1 MPPLPVTPAD
11 IYAVSP
17 LLIVIFTAM
26 VVLMVDLALPRDRK
40 SACIPVSL
48 VGLAIAGYACF
59 TLWHQSSVSVIT
71 AFGGTVVAD
80 DFALAFQAILIVVAA
95 LSIMLSQKYIE
106 QKGINYG
113 EYYALLLFSTSGA
126 MLMATS
132 RELITIFIG
141 LEVLSIA
148 LYILSG
154 FARTEARSEESAM
167 KYFLLGS
174 FSSAFFLYGIA
185 LVYGGSAYSDIVNGV
200 TVNHPGTTRLDLL
213 ANLQFVSPT
222 ALTSSYT
229 VAGFALLLIGLCF
242 KAAIVP
248 FHSWTPDVYEG
259 APTSVTA
266 FMSAGAKCGAFAAL
280 VRLAIVLL
288 PLSSIF
294 HWVFWVLAILT
305 MVIGNFVAIVQT
317 NIKRMLAYSSIAHAG
332 YILVGLLAGSS
343 GYANAD
349 PSIRTEAYAG
359 ILFYILAYTF
369 MNLGAFGV
377 LILLARRGDELNNI
391 EDLQGLAQSQPW
403 AAAIMALFM
412 FSLAGVPPAAGFFGK
427 FYVFIAAVHAH
438 QYSLAVIGLVASVVG
453 AAYYLKIVYTMYFQ
467 PAQRTYPANIW
478 GFSPGATVALV
489 LSAIATLA
497 FGVLPSGLYQ
507 TAVVGSRSL
516 QAQPFVTAQSPAVA
530 PEPVKRASIR

>member
-1 MPPLPVTPAD
+1 MTPSLPVTSTD
-11 IYAVSP
+11 LLAVSP
-17 LLIVIFTAM
+17 LLIVILTAM

-48 VGLAIAGYACF
+48 AGLVIAGFFCWS
-59 TLWHQSSVSVIT
+59 LWSQGGASVMT
-71 AFGGTVVAD
+71 AFNGTVVAD

-106 QKGINYG
+106 QKGINHG

-185 LVYGGSAYSDIVNGV
+185 LVYGG
-200 TVNHPGTTRLDLL
+200 TGTTRLDTLTTVPI
-213 ANLQFVSPT
+213 A
-222 ALTSSYT
+222 ALTSSYA
-229 VAGFALLLIGLCF
+229 VAGFALLLIGLSF

-280 VRLAIVLL
+280 VRVAIVLL

-294 HWVFWVLAILT
+294 HDVFWVLAVLT
-305 MVIGNFVAIVQT
+305 MVTGNFVAIVQT

-343 GYANAD
+343 AAAAAD
-349 PSIRTEAYAG
+349 PNIRTEAYAG

-403 AAAIMALFM
+403 AAALMALFM

-438 QYSLAVIGLVASVVG
+438 QYGLAVIGLVASVVG

-467 PAQRTYPANIW
+467 AAKREYPANIW
-478 GFSPGATVALV
+478 RFSLGATVALAI
-489 LSAIATLA
+489 SAVATLF
-497 FGVLPSGLYQ
+497 FGVLPSGLYK

-516 QAQPFVTAQSPAVA
+516 QAPSAVTAQNAVPSPA
-530 PEPVKRASIR
+530 PVERASIR

>member
-1 MPPLPVTPAD
+1 MIPALPVTSSD
-11 IYAVSP
+11 ILAVSP
-17 LLIVIFTAM
+17 LLWVIFTAM
-26 VVLMVDLALPRDRK
+26 IVLMVDLALPRDRK
-40 SACIPVSL
+40 SACVGVSL
-48 VGLAIAGYACF
+48 AGLAVATISCCY
-59 TLWHQSSVSVIT
+59 LWDKTNSSILT
-71 AFGGTVVAD
+71 AFNGTVVAD
-80 DFALAFQAILIVVAA
+80 DFALAFQVILIIVAA
-95 LSIMLSQKYIE
+95 LSILLSEKYIQ
-106 QKGINYG
+106 QKGINHG

-185 LVYGGSAYSDIVNGV
+185 LVYGG
-200 TVNHPGTTRLDLL
+200 TGTTRLDTLTT
-213 ANLQFVSPT
+213 VPIE
-222 ALTSSYT
+222 ALRSSYA
-229 VAGFALLLIGLCF
+229 VAGFALLLIGLGF

-280 VRLAIVLL
+280 VRVAIVLL

-294 HWVFWVLAILT
+294 HDVFWVLAILT
-305 MVIGNFVAIVQT
+305 MVVGNFVAIVQT

-343 GYANAD
+343 AAAAAD
-349 PSIRTEAYAG
+349 PTIRTEAYAG

-369 MNLGAFGV
+369 MNLGAFGI

-403 AAAIMALFM
+403 AAALMALFM

-453 AAYYLKIVYTMYFQ
+453 AAYYLRIVYTMYFQ
-467 PAQRTYPANIW
+467 PATREYPTNVW
-478 GFSPGATVALV
+478 SFSPGANVALI

-497 FGVLPSGLYQ
+497 FGVFPSGLYK
-507 TAVVGSRSL
+507 TAVTGSKSL
-516 QAQPFVTAQSPAVA
+516 QVPSVSSSYAMTPSA
-530 PEPVKRASIR
+530 PVERASIK

>member
-1 MPPLPVTPAD
+1 M
-11 IYAVSP
+11 AVSP
-17 LLIVIFTAM
+17 MLMVIFTAM

-40 SACIPVSL
+40 SWCVIVSL
-48 VGLAIAGYACF
+48 VGLAVAGGLCIA
-59 TLWHQSSVSVIT
+59 LWNRSGTSVT
-71 AFGGTVVAD
+71 TGFNGTVVAD
-80 DFALAFQAILIVVAA
+80 DFALAFQAILVVVAA
-95 LSIMLSQKYIE
+95 LSVMLSVKYIE

-113 EYYALLLFSTSGA
+113 EYYALMLFSTSGA

-148 LYILSG
+148 LYVLSG

-185 LVYGGSAYSDIVNGV
+185 LVYGG
-200 TVNHPGTTRLDLL
+200 TGTTRLDTLTT
-213 ANLQFVSPT
+213 VPIT
-222 ALTSSYT
+222 ALTSSYA
-229 VAGFALLLIGLCF
+229 VAGFALLLIGLGF

-280 VRLAIVLL
+280 VRVAIVLL

-294 HWVFWVLAILT
+294 HDVIWVLAILT
-305 MVIGNFVAIVQT
+305 MVVGNFVAIVQT

-343 GYANAD
+343 YAASVD

-377 LILLARRGDELNNI
+377 LILLARREDELNNI

-403 AAAIMALFM
+403 AAALMALFM

-427 FYVFIAAVHAH
+427 FYVFIAAVHAQ
-438 QYSLAVIGLVASVVG
+438 QYGLAVIGLVASVVG
-453 AAYYLKIVYTMYFQ
+453 AAYYLRIVYTMYFQ
-467 PAQRTYPANIW
+467 PAKRTYPSNVW
-478 GFSPGATVALV
+478 GFSPGATAALI

-497 FGVLPSGLYQ
+497 FGILPSGLYNVS
-507 TAVVGSRSL
+507 VVGSRSL
-516 QAQPFVTAQSPAVA
+516 QAPAAVTSVAHVPA
-530 PEPVKRASIR
+530 PVERASIK

>member
-1 MPPLPVTPAD
+1 MLPVTSAD
-11 IYAVSP
+11 LLAIAP
-17 LLIVIFTAM
+17 LLIVILTAM
-26 VVLMVDLALPRDRK
+26 VVLMVDLWLPRDRK
-40 SACIPVSL
+40 SACVFVSL
-48 VGLAIAGYACF
+48 VGLVLAAVSCAY
-59 TLWHQSSVSVIT
+59 LWTGNTSSSLT
-71 AFGGTVVAD
+71 AFAGTVVAD
-80 DFALAFQAILIVVAA
+80 DFALAFQAILIIVAA
-95 LSIMLSQKYIE
+95 LSIMLSEKYIQ
-106 QKGINYG
+106 QKGINHG

-185 LVYGGSAYSDIVNGV
+185 LVYGG
-200 TVNHPGTTRLDLL
+200 TGTTRLDTLTTVPG
-213 ANLQFVSPT
+213 A

-280 VRLAIVLL
+280 VRVAIVLL

-294 HWVFWVLAILT
+294 HDVFWVLAILT

-343 GYANAD
+343 GAANAD

-377 LILLARRGDELNNI
+377 LILLARRNDEMNTI
-391 EDLQGLAQSQPW
+391 EDLQGLAQTQPW
-403 AAAIMALFM
+403 AAAMMALFM

-453 AAYYLKIVYTMYFQ
+453 AAYYLRIVYTMYFQ
-467 PAQRTYPANIW
+467 PAKREYPANVW
-478 GFSPGATVALV
+478 GFSPGASFALGIC
-489 LSAIATLA
+489 AIATLF
-497 FGVLPSGLYQ
+497 FGVLPAQLYK

-516 QAQPFVTAQSPAVA
+516 QAPPSVTAQSAAPPALV
-530 PEPVKRASIR
+530 ERASVR

>member
-1 MPPLPVTPAD
+1 MTPALPVTSAD
-11 IYAVSP
+11 ILAVSP
-17 LLIVIFTAM
+17 MLIVIVTAM
-26 VVLMVDLALPRDRK
+26 AVLMVDLALPRDRK
-40 SACIPVSL
+40 SWCVIVSL
-48 VGLAIAGYACF
+48 IGLAVAAFSCAF
-59 TLWHQSSVSVIT
+59 LWNKSGASLT
-71 AFGGTVVAD
+71 TGFNGTVVAD
-80 DFALAFQAILIVVAA
+80 DFALAFQAILVVVAA
-95 LSIMLSQKYIE
+95 LSVMLSVKYIE

-185 LVYGGSAYSDIVNGV
+185 LVYGG
-200 TVNHPGTTRLDLL
+200 TGTTRLDTLTTVPI
-213 ANLQFVSPT
+213 AT
-222 ALTSSYT
+222 LTSSYS
-229 VAGFALLLIGLCF
+229 VAGFALLLIGLAF

-280 VRLAIVLL
+280 VRVAIVLL

-294 HWVFWVLAILT
+294 HDVLWVLAILT

-343 GYANAD
+343 YAASVD

-369 MNLGAFGV
+369 MNLGAFGI

-403 AAAIMALFM
+403 AAALMALFM

-427 FYVFIAAVHAH
+427 FYVFIAAVHAQ

-467 PAQRTYPANIW
+467 PAKRQYPAGIW
-478 GFSPGATVALV
+478 GFSPGASVALV
-489 LSAIATLA
+489 ISAIATLA
-497 FGVLPSGLYQ
+497 FGVLPSGLYK
-507 TAVVGSRSL
+507 ASVVGSRSL
-516 QAQPFVTAQSPAVA
+516 QAPAAVTNVA
-530 PEPVKRASIR
+530 HAPVPMERASIR

>member
-1 MPPLPVTPAD
+1 MPPLPVQTSD
-11 IYAVSP
+11 ILAVAP
-17 LLIVIFTAM
+17 MLWVILTAM
-26 VVLMVDLALPRDRK
+26 VVLMVDLVLPRDRK
-40 SACIPVSL
+40 SACVAVSL
-48 VGLAIAGYACF
+48 AGLAIAAFSCVS
-59 TLWHQSSVSVIT
+59 LWDNGGGMPKT
-71 AFGGTVVAD
+71 GFNGTVVAD
-80 DFALAFQAILIVVAA
+80 DFALAFQGILIVVAA
-95 LSIMLSQKYIE
+95 LSILLSEKYIQ

-185 LVYGGSAYSDIVNGV
+185 LVYGG
-200 TVNHPGTTRLDLL
+200 TGTTRLDTLTTVPG
-213 ANLQFVSPT
+213 A
-222 ALTSSYT
+222 ALTASYT
-229 VAGFALLLIGLCF
+229 VAGFALLLIGLGF

-280 VRLAIVLL
+280 VRVAIVLL
-288 PLSSIF
+288 PLSAIF
-294 HWVFWVLAILT
+294 HDVLWALAILT

-343 GYANAD
+343 GAANAD

-391 EDLQGLAQSQPW
+391 EDLQGLAQTQPW

-427 FYVFIAAVHAH
+427 FYVFIAAVHAQ
-438 QYSLAVIGLVASVVG
+438 QYGLAVIGLVASVVG

-467 PAQRTYPANIW
+467 PATREYPANVW
-478 GFSPGATVALV
+478 RFSPGANVALII
-489 LSAIATLA
+489 SAIATLA
-497 FGVLPSGLYQ
+497 FGMFPSGLYN
-507 TAVVGSRSL
+507 ASVVGSKSL
-516 QAQPFVTAQSPAVA
+516 QAPAAITNTAQTPV
-530 PEPVKRASIR
+530 PVKRASVR

>member
-1 MPPLPVTPAD
+1 MTPPIPVHGAD
-11 IYAVSP
+11 LFAVSP
-17 LLIVIFTAM
+17 LLIVVLTAM
-26 VVLMVDLALPRDRK
+26 IVLMVDLGLPRDRK

-48 VGLAIAGYACF
+48 VGLAAAGVACYL
-59 TLWHQSSVSVIT
+59 LWSKNPASSVT
-71 AFGGTVVAD
+71 GFAGTIVAD
-80 DFALAFQAILIVVAA
+80 DFALAFQAILLVVAA

-106 QKGINYG
+106 QKGINHG

-126 MLMATS
+126 MLMATA

-185 LVYGGSAYSDIVNGV
+185 LVYGG
-200 TVNHPGTTRLDLL
+200 TGTTRLDLL
-213 ANLQFVSPT
+213 ATQSVVPL
-222 ALTSSYT
+222 AKLTSSYA
-229 VAGFALLLIGLCF
+229 VAGFALLLIGLAF

-280 VRLAIVLL
+280 IRVAIVLL
-288 PLSSIF
+288 PLSAVF
-294 HWVFWVLAILT
+294 HDVFWVLAILT

-343 GYANAD
+343 GAAAAH

-359 ILFYILAYTF
+359 ILFYVLAYTF

-391 EDLQGLAQSQPW
+391 EDLQGLAQSRPW
-403 AAAIMALFM
+403 AAGLMALFM

-427 FYVFIAAVHAH
+427 FYVFIAAVDAH
-438 QYSLAVIGLVASVVG
+438 QYTLAVIGLVASVVG
-453 AAYYLKIVYTMYFQ
+453 AAYYLRIIYTMCFL
-467 PAQRTYPANIW
+467 PAKRDYPANIW
-478 GFSPGATVALV
+478 GFSLGATVALFLCAV
-489 LSAIATLA
+489 PTLF
-497 FGVLPSGLYQ
+497 FGVLPGWLYN
-507 TAVVGSRSL
+507 TALVGSRSL
-516 QAQPFVTAQSPAVA
+516 QAPTAVVARTALPA
-530 PEPVKRASIR
+530 PTPVEQASVR